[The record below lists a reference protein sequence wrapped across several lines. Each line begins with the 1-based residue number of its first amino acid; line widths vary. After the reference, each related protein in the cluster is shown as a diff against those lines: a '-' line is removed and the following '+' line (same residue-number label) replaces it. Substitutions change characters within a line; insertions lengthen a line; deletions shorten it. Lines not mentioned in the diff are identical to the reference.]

1 MIQLSLYVA
10 YYMEVECTDY
20 VTETFDKVLKIITA
34 LELILNLRHMAV
46 GMYPCMPLGKDGKH
60 MH

>member
-10 YYMEVECTDY
+10 YYMEEECTDY
-20 VTETFDKVLKIITA
+20 VTETLDKVWKIITA
-34 LELILNLRHMAV
+34 LELILNLRHAFRERRKAEQ
-46 GMYPCMPLGKDGKH
+46 LLKKH